1 MRIPLFLSM
10 LLLSFDVLSNTYEG
24 KIELLE
30 GKSYDRSAPVIVEE
44 GKVAYSIR
52 FYVDDFAGHNA
63 IYAYT
68 KVKNNSAADQKYAFH
83 ASFYDSKGDL
93 IAVCRHT
100 VNLKQGVETQLGGM
114 YSEVAPLEWKKVA
127 SYKVKVTKL

>member
-44 GKVAYSIR
+44 GGVAYSIR
-52 FYVDDFAGHNA
+52 FYV
-63 IYAYT
+63 
-68 KVKNNSAADQKYAFH
+68 
-83 ASFYDSKGDL
+83 
-93 IAVCRHT
+93 
-100 VNLKQGVETQLGGM
+100 
-114 YSEVAPLEWKKVA
+114 
-127 SYKVKVTKL
+127 

>member
-44 GKVAYSIR
+44 GEVAYSIR

-68 KVKNNSAADQKYAFH
+68 RDRKSV
-83 ASFYDSKGDL
+83 
-93 IAVCRHT
+93 V
-100 VNLKQGVETQLGGM
+100 
-114 YSEVAPLEWKKVA
+114 
-127 SYKVKVTKL
+127 